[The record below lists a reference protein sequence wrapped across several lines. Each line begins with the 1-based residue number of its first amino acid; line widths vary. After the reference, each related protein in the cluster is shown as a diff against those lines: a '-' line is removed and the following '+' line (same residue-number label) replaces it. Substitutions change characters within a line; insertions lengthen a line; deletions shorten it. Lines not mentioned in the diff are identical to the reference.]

1 MFEPIQIIGVF
12 GLGVVMGII
21 VSGVLLSRKTK
32 ITIRDAENQIELS
45 KKIIKEYETS
55 KN

>member
-12 GLGVVMGII
+12 VIGGIFGFI
-21 VSGVLLSRKTK
+21 LSAELICRDTK
-32 ITIRDAENQIELS
+32 ITIKKTNEQIDIA
-45 KKIIKEYETS
+45 KKLIKEYETS